1 MNIIM
6 KFFLLSVV
14 SLQIC
19 YASSNKIGKRVYEK
33 NCASC
38 HHQNRVG
45 LSGPPLMS
53 ESIAKISDEKLE
65 SVIINGLPNT
75 LMNGFSNLSKEELKE
90 LKTYLRSESKVSWT
104 KKDIEDSLA
113 LTNNKNKNLKI
124 NEPLNLTT
132 VVERGNSKVW
142 LMENEKILDKF
153 EFENVHGGIKY
164 TRDYDKFFVPSR
176 SGIIG
181 KYSMKNGY
189 EGSVRSCVSLRN
201 ITISNDNKY
210 LISACLL
217 PQQIV
222 VMNVSD
228 LLVKK
233 IIPIQGKISG
243 IYSLIEENK
252 AIFTYRDKAEIGVF
266 NFDNLKIKYNKLAIP
281 IEDFFIDPL
290 DKFLIGSSRNGERM
304 SVVDLENFKELK
316 SFEITGMPH
325 LSSAAY
331 WYDKGQFYFST
342 FHIKSNFVTIWK
354 MYDWEMIKKV
364 EVGGNGFFVKTHQNT
379 PYLWI
384 DNGSDE
390 AVLVNKYDFSVK
402 KIKPYPGKKFTHT
415 EFSRD
420 GKISYL
426 SIYDKNGSL
435 ILLDS
440 ITLKEITRF
449 DNSFPV
455 GKYNVTNKEREFL
468 PVNLGAA
475 VFMGK
480 CWGCHHQ
487 DAVAFAPTLTKIAS
501 LRNKGLIIA
510 QLDDPKVNAANLGYT
525 QATMP
530 KIDLSEEEKQMVASY
545 IMSHKKDLKPYKA
558 YNMAEH
564 DLKHPARDVKDCE
577 SFKTWKKLGFS
588 AFSEEDKEKQ
598 EIYEQICN

>member
-1 MNIIM
+1 MKKII
-6 KFFLLSVV
+6 KFFLLSMI
-14 SLQIC
+14 SLQFSH
-19 YASSNKIGKRVYEK
+19 AGQSEVGKAVYEK
-33 NCASC
+33 NCMAC

-45 LSGPPLMS
+45 LSGPPLLS
-53 ESIAKISDEKLE
+53 ESIAKISDDKLTA
-65 SVIINGLPNT
+65 IISKGLPNT
-75 LMNGFSNLSKEELKE
+75 LMKGFPNLTEKDIND
-90 LKTYLRSESKVSWT
+90 LKTYLRSPSKVIWT
-104 KKDIEDSLA
+104 KKDIEESIA
-113 LTNNKNKNLKI
+113 LTNNTNKNLKLTD
-124 NEPLNLTT
+124 PLNLTT
-132 VVERGNSKVW
+132 VVERGNSSVW

-181 KYSMKNGY
+181 KYTIKNGY
-189 EGSVRSCVSLRN
+189 EGSIRACVSLRN

-210 LISACLL
+210 LVAACLL

-228 LLVKK
+228 LLIKK
-233 IIPIQGKISG
+233 ILPLDGKISG

-252 AIFTYRDKAEIGVF
+252 AIFTYRDKAEIGIL
-266 NFDNLKIKYNKLAIP
+266 NFDNLNIILNKLEVP

-304 SVVDLENFKELK
+304 SVINLENYKEVK
-316 SFEITGMPH
+316 SFDITGMPH

-331 WYDKGQFYFST
+331 WYDKGEFYFST
-342 FHIKSNFVTIWK
+342 FHIKSNFITIWK

-379 PYLWI
+379 PYLWV

-402 KIKPYPGKKFTHT
+402 KIKPFPGKKFTHT

-426 SIYDKNGSL
+426 SIFDKEGSL
-435 ILLDS
+435 ILMDS
-440 ITLKEITRF
+440 ITLKEIKRF
-449 DNSFPV
+449 ENSFPV

-468 PVNLGAA
+468 PVTLGAA

-487 DAVAFAPTLTKIAS
+487 DATAFAPTLTKIATM
-501 LRNKGLIIA
+501 RNKGLIIA
-510 QLDDPKVNAANLGYT
+510 QLDDPKVNGINLGYKEV
-525 QATMP
+525 TMP
-530 KIDLSEEEKQMVASY
+530 KIDLTEEEKQMVASY
-545 IMSHKKDLKPYKA
+545 VMSHKKKLERYLA

-564 DLKHPARDVKDCE
+564 DLKHPSREIKDCE
-577 SFKTWKKLGFS
+577 SFKTWKKLGFV
-588 AFSEEDKEKQ
+588 AFNEEDKIKE
-598 EIYEQICN
+598 EIYEQVCN